1 MSKINVRSFSNEND
15 DGAPDI
21 VGISTFSATSY
32 FVPTR
37 GTTLQRP
44 SEHVEVGSLRYN
56 YDIKNLEYYR
66 GETIGW
72 SSFELIDPQPL
83 GGDMVSTALGDSSNF
98 GTGTRGI
105 FVGGYS
111 PSQSN
116 DIQYITISSLGDSTD
131 FGDLNNGYSAGV
143 ATNDRTRGFYSGGNT
158 GNQLDMRF
166 CTLASLGDSV
176 DGGGDLVV
184 ATKGKPTGNSSSTRG
199 VISGGRDHPGSSE
212 VNVIQS
218 HTIQTTGNAQDF
230 GDLLSPRGYSGGNC
244 QSSTRGIIAG
254 GFLPAAPTRT
264 NSIEYVT
271 MASMGNS
278 TNFGDLATAVANIGA
293 ASNSTRGILA
303 GGASPTALRD
313 IHFITIATTGD
324 AQDFGDLDN
333 GGDFNHV
340 KGDVGC
346 CTSPTRCVIGGGSV
360 PGGTGMQYI
369 EIASTGNGTDFGAFT
384 VNPGHSQ
391 DRGMWSTGHGGL

>member
-66 GETIGW
+66 GETRGW

-83 GGDMVSTALGDSSNF
+83 GGDQVSPSLGDESNF
-98 GTGTRGI
+98 GLGARGL

-111 PSQSN
+111 PAGVA
-116 DIQYITISSLGDSTD
+116 DIEYITISTLGDSAD
-131 FGDLNNGYSAGV
+131 FGDLNNGYTAGV
-143 ATNDRTRGFYSGGNT
+143 TTNDRTRGFYSGGNT
-158 GNQLDMRF
+158 GNQVDMRIA
-166 CTLASLGDSV
+166 TLASLGDTV
-176 DGGGDLVV
+176 DGGGDLTV
-184 ATKGKPTGNSSSTRG
+184 ATKGHPTGCSSSTRG
-199 VISGGRDHPGSSE
+199 VIMGGRNHPGAAE

-230 GDLLSPRGYSGGNC
+230 GDLLSPRGYNGGNC
-244 QSSTRGIIAG
+244 NSSTRGLTVG
-254 GFLPAAPTRT
+254 GFVPAAPTRV

-278 TNFGDLATAVANIGA
+278 ADFGDVSYVHNSSGS
-293 ASNSTRGILA
+293 ASNSTRGIIA
-303 GGASPTALRD
+303 GGRTPGDANN
-313 IHFITIATTGD
+313 IEYVTIATLGNTT
-324 AQDFGDLDN
+324 DFGDLN
-333 GGDFNHV
+333 TVVN
-340 KGDVGC
+340 GDVGC
-346 CTSPTRCVIGGGSV
+346 CTSPTRCVIGGGGAPQGAEMLYV
-360 PGGTGMQYI
+360 
-369 EIASTGNGTDFGAFT
+369 EIASTGNAVFFGELTLAKQN
-384 VNPGHSQ
+384 VESLQEPGI
-391 DRGMWSTGHGGL
+391 WSTGHGGL

>member
-66 GETIGW
+66 GETRGW

-83 GGDMVSTALGDSSNF
+83 GGDQVSPSLGDESNF
-98 GTGTRGI
+98 GLGARGL

-111 PSQSN
+111 PAN
-116 DIQYITISSLGDSTD
+116 VADIEYITISTLGDSAD
-131 FGDLNNGYSAGV
+131 FGDLNNGYTAGV
-143 ATNDRTRGFYSGGNT
+143 TTNDRTRGFYSGGNT
-158 GNQLDMRF
+158 GNQVDMRIA
-166 CTLASLGDSV
+166 TLASLGDTV
-176 DGGGDLVV
+176 DGGGDLAF
-184 ATKGKPTGNSSSTRG
+184 ATKGHPTGCSSSTRG
-199 VISGGRDHPGSSE
+199 VIMGGRNHPGAAE

-230 GDLLSPRGYSGGNC
+230 GDLLSPRGYNGGNC
-244 QSSTRGIIAG
+244 QSSTRGLTIG
-254 GFLPAAPTRT
+254 GFVPAAPTRV

-278 TNFGDLATAVANIGA
+278 ADFGDVSYVHNSSGS
-293 ASNSTRGILA
+293 ASNSTRGIIA
-303 GGASPTALRD
+303 GGRTPGDSEN
-313 IHFITIATTGD
+313 IEYVTIATLGNTT
-324 AQDFGDLDN
+324 DFGDLN
-333 GGDFNHV
+333 NV
-340 KGDVGC
+340 VNGDVGC
-346 CTSPTRCVIGGGSV
+346 CTSPTRCVIGGGGAPQGAEMLYV
-360 PGGTGMQYI
+360 
-369 EIASTGNGTDFGAFT
+369 EIASTGNAVFFGELTLAKQN
-384 VNPGHSQ
+384 VESLQEPGI
-391 DRGMWSTGHGGL
+391 WSTGHGGL